1 MIQAFPK
8 GIQFW
13 TFKGERIE
21 SDKKYQIDEIQKE
34 NDSIQFVLNISFLDS
49 TDFGTYQCV
58 SQNAINIT
66 YGQIEVYCKT

>member
-49 TDFGTYQCV
+49 TV
-58 SQNAINIT
+58 I
-66 YGQIEVYCKT
+66 